1 MDKEFALRIPYGIPK
16 RVRFT
21 LFSEN
26 EKNSLISIAPRESSN
41 DQMSMFSQ
49 LNDTHLGVIFQ
60 EENECPT
67 CSGKAGDQDP
77 SVLCPGHLGVVKLDY
92 DIFHP
97 MITDDLATLMSCFCP
112 NCYRLK
118 FFKLFNDTDHELAIQ
133 ALHRLKDTTPT
144 LNFILKLSEISSTI
158 SCCER
163 NTIYKKKASGTSRN
177 GVASEPRIL
186 PISKNTRGLFMK
198 KSKDQDQLMDAHA
211 CKLLVSRYNKDD
223 IALLGLKKNHIENF
237 IISSI
242 QIGSRAVRPSIR
254 TDGTTAEDQLTE
266 MYVSLL
272 RSIKDCGGNITSI
285 GGGSIGSKSSQ
296 IGPSDIYNAYKNL
309 ISAKG
314 LNTDGGSIPTK
325 GIFERLSGKYG
336 RMRNNLMGKRVNY
349 CSRSVITGDPTISI
363 NELGVPQSVAS
374 RLTFPEVVT
383 ARNRDFLMKL
393 VSNGNRYP
401 GAVSKTLPSGTV
413 QLIDTQVINSS
424 GWGSSND
431 ADGRLGGEAT
441 NDPLP
446 LGTIVN
452 RHLLDGDYVLF
463 NRQPTL
469 HKSSFMGHRVKVLPY
484 STYRLNLS
492 ATSSYNA
499 DFDGDEMNLHALQ
512 SLEAVAEI
520 SELCMV
526 SNQVVSVKDNRPIV
540 YIVQDVLLGCY
551 LFTGKDIIIP
561 FANVCEYVMWMGF
574 SRTSD
579 PTYVHKLQKYDKG
592 SVQQRGN
599 HSSFTSYDSS
609 DHTSGS
615 YNPAEYD
622 SSSYLAGNSANG
634 SMIDGHGAYHLT
646 GDYNTTGFSASRK
659 AYEDNLNNDNGAYF
673 KRPGS
678 NVNTNDHILLSIS
691 QPAICYPTPR
701 WTGKQVFSM
710 FVPKGIFYHSGDPK
724 EIASHT
730 DKYVSFLDGSVMCG
744 RIASSVVGGTESAL
758 IHILFRDYGVEPCR
772 AFIDNC
778 QRVICRFMLD
788 HGFSVGMGDMVS
800 SEATEKKV
808 AEIQTKLSRE
818 IAELFKQSVHYKI
831 KLAPG
836 QSRNDAF
843 EQEVISK
850 VSGTSLALEKVI
862 TDAVPHRNALL
873 VMINAGSKGKKFN
886 MMQISSSLGQQFLQ
900 SKRMPHRFETH
911 RSLPC
916 YSPFSSL
923 NMESRGY
930 IFNSFIRGLNPA
942 EFYFHAVGGREGV
955 CDTAVKTADSG
966 YVERKLLKVME
977 SVCYR
982 YDNSVRNDSNEI
994 ISFRYGDDGI
1004 DPHKSESREF
1014 KDFSISDMDFL
1025 RAHYID
1031 WSQIIDFQNIEM
1043 GEDTDFYANLVRE
1056 KFMSI
1061 ATKLRDTPDQF
1072 AHLCDG
1078 VSFYEVCDDE
1088 LKAKGFDNLVLDNNL
1103 VSFDELASY
1112 LQNHY
1117 RLFMDAE
1124 NSPGYVNETM
1134 DDSWLDIG
1142 VKSSL
1147 VLERDFVISTILVE
1161 YITLLLE
1168 RVWLQRSRINLDIDV
1183 KKFTFGMNLDRII
1196 QSEIQSGSINKVSR
1210 LIQGSAWKCYLKP
1223 FEAIEKVNKLLSRI
1237 KSFRPKESTLFR
1249 VILRQCLSSKTCC
1262 YKYRL
1267 TTEQLDRILAT
1278 IEEKFVRGQASPGE
1292 PVGPLAG
1299 HSVSEPATQLTLNT
1313 FHTAG
1318 TSALGGLGLPR
1329 LKELIDFRDPKISVS
1344 TIYLN
1349 IANQERGYASTDDQN
1364 GENPVK
1370 LFNRS
1375 IVPCPNSYNVSSAE
1389 EATGRNIRQSKAW
1402 MNLAAKI
1409 EHTTFNYYIDDYKLI
1424 FDPFD
1429 EITCVSDDR
1438 EWLKL
1443 EFEIGNLHQQACGEV
1458 PGGSVRFYSPF
1469 VLRYEIGLKQM
1480 QQKVEAG
1487 ITIQTLVSRLM
1498 LVLQQI
1504 YTSKASAVR
1513 SEDED
1518 DDEDGED
1525 DINTRQKHML
1535 GRDMPIINYYTGLG
1549 KTVIRIRPSLTDDEY
1564 MAIKGS
1570 TTGGAPD
1577 IEKNR
1582 LLVDRYDG
1590 IDTFLRNVHISGN
1603 ESIRKVFMASSNP
1616 LVHYGY
1622 DNFTSNVDVF
1632 SHNCGDDPSMHAMTQ
1647 QDLSK
1652 IGSIGKFTLANNDIS
1667 ELYLQT
1673 DGSDLLWILTQ
1684 PEVDFTRTWTTNVR
1698 EVYEILGIEAARAL
1712 FIKQIRAT
1720 LDKVDLNIHHY
1731 LILADI
1737 MSSRPQ
1743 NNKMISIN
1751 RYGMQATNTGVL
1763 AQATFER
1770 PGATVLKAAAFGVV
1784 DPLKSV
1790 SSCVVMG
1797 KQGDFGTGCFDLLLN
1812 CAELPSVNEDEL
1824 FPSSYYL
1831 KIHNATTDIRPM
1843 TGVEE
1848 SNIDSIGM
1856 PFTTAFISP
1865 TATAMVTPS
1874 SAYTSHT
1881 SVRSVVSAGG
1891 RVDVNMNPIFSP
1903 GCNRSRQAEN
1913 ASRIFSSYTANTL
1926 TSAKSSLPTQLTITS
1941 RSRGLSNI
1949 LDGRDS
1955 RIASITS
1962 AVNSKMSAFSMT
1974 SCNSINSFRSAL
1986 ASKASTHSNQ
1996 YDISDLVDVKGAG
2009 RYGIFTHSTNM
2020 SYENT
2025 AASIRNSGGMF
2036 ASRSGSAS
2044 SVRSQSATH
2053 MSTSAADTGQGG
2065 ELRDNNE
2072 DDNNDYAEW

>member
-26 EKNSLISIAPRESSN
+26 EKNSLIPIVPRESSS
-41 DQMSMFSQ
+41 DQMSMFSE
-49 LNDTHLGVIFQ
+49 LNSTRLGVIFQ

-67 CSGKAGDQDP
+67 CGGKAGDQDP
-77 SVLCPGHLGVVKLDY
+77 SVLCPGHLGVVKFGY

-97 MITDDLATLMSCFCP
+97 MIVDDLAILMNCFCP
-112 NCYRLK
+112 NCYHLK
-118 FFKLFNDTDHELAIQ
+118 FFKLFQEADRELAIT
-133 ALHRLKDTTPT
+133 ALNRLRDTTPT
-144 LNFILKLSEISSTI
+144 LNFLPKLADISTTI
-158 SCCER
+158 VCCER
-163 NTIYKKKASGTSRN
+163 NIVYKKKASGTSKN
-177 GVASEPRIL
+177 GVAAQPTIL
-186 PISKNTRGLFMK
+186 AISKSTRGSSMK
-198 KSKDQDQLMDAHA
+198 QSKDQDQLMDAHA
-211 CKLLVSRYNKDD
+211 CKLLISRYNKDD
-223 IALLGLKKNHIENF
+223 ITLLGLKKDHVESF

-242 QIGSRAVRPSIR
+242 QVGSRAVRPSIR

-266 MYVSLL
+266 MYVSLF
-272 RSIKDCGGNITSI
+272 RNIRDCNSNSLSA
-285 GGGSIGSKSSQ
+285 GGGSTGIKSQ
-296 IGPSDIYNAYKNL
+296 IGPNDIYNAYKNL

-314 LNTDGGSIPTK
+314 LNTDGGSVPTK

-336 RMRNNLMGKRVNY
+336 RMRSNLMGKRVNY

-363 NELGVPQSVAS
+363 NELGVPRSVAS

-413 QLIDTQVINSS
+413 QLIDTQVINST
-424 GWGSSND
+424 GWGSSTD

-469 HKSSFMGHRVKVLPY
+469 HKSSFMGHRVRVLPY

-551 LFTGKDIIIP
+551 LFTGKDVTIP
-561 FANVCEYVMWMGF
+561 FARVCEYVMWMGF

-579 PTYVHKLQKYDKG
+579 PTYAHKLQRYDKG
-592 SVQQRGN
+592 SVHQRA
-599 HSSFTSYDSS
+599 HSSSSTPYDSS

-622 SSSYLAGNSANG
+622 SSSYLIGNSATG
-634 SMIDGHGAYHLT
+634 SVFDGRGSYLST
-646 GDYNTTGFSASRK
+646 GNHSSNISRK
-659 AYEDNLNNDNGAYF
+659 AYEDNINNDNGAYF
-673 KRPGS
+673 KRLGS
-678 NVNTNDHILLSIS
+678 NVNTNDHVLLSIS
-691 QPAICYPTPR
+691 QPAICYPQAR

-710 FVPKGIFYHSGDPK
+710 FVPKGIFYRSGDPK
-724 EIASHT
+724 DISAHA
-730 DKYVSFLDGSVMCG
+730 DKYVAFLDGSVMCG

-800 SEATEKKV
+800 SQYTEKKV
-808 AEIQTKLSRE
+808 AEIQTKLSKD
-818 IAELFKQSVHYKI
+818 IVELFKLSVHYKI

-911 RSLPC
+911 RALPC

-1004 DPHKSESREF
+1004 DPHKSESHEF
-1014 KDFSISDMDFL
+1014 TDFSISDMDFL

-1031 WSQIIDFQNIEM
+1031 WSQIIDFQNVE
-1043 GEDTDFYANLVRE
+1043 GDEETDFYATLVRE
-1056 KFMSI
+1056 KFSLI
-1061 ATKLRDTPDQF
+1061 AAKLRDTPEQF
-1072 AHLCDG
+1072 SHLCDG

-1103 VSFDELASY
+1103 VSFTELSSY

-1117 RLFMDAE
+1117 SLFMDAE
-1124 NSPGYVNETM
+1124 NSPGYVRENI

-1147 VLERDFVISTILVE
+1147 VLERDFAISTILVE
-1161 YITLLLE
+1161 YIVLLLE
-1168 RVWLQRSRINLDIDV
+1168 RVWLQRSRINLDTDV

-1196 QSEIQSGSINKVSR
+1196 QSEILAGSINKVSR
-1210 LIQGSAWKCYLKP
+1210 LIHGSAWKCYLKP

-1237 KSFRPKESTLFR
+1237 RSFRPKESTLFR
-1249 VILRQCLSSKTCC
+1249 VTLRQCLSSKSCC
-1262 YKYRL
+1262 YKYRF
-1267 TTEQLDRILAT
+1267 TGEQLDRVLAT
-1278 IEEKFVRGQASPGE
+1278 IEEKFVRGQAAPGE

-1349 IANQERGYASTDDQN
+1349 IPDQEHGRAGGDGIDDRHNNQFSM
-1364 GENPVK
+1364 

-1375 IVPCPNSYNVSSAE
+1375 PVPHPNSYNVSSAE

-1409 EHTTFNYYIDDYKLI
+1409 EYTTFNYYIDNYKLI

-1429 EITCVSDDR
+1429 EITSVAADR
-1438 EWLKL
+1438 DWLTL
-1443 EFEIGNLHQQACGEV
+1443 ESEIGHLQQQAYGER
-1458 PGGSVRFYSPF
+1458 PNDIVRFYSPF

-1480 QQKVEAG
+1480 QQKIEAG

-1498 LVLQQI
+1498 LALQKI
-1504 YTSKASAVR
+1504 YTSRAGHAKV
-1513 SEDED
+1513 D
-1518 DDEDGED
+1518 DDDDDDED
-1525 DINTRQKHML
+1525 DINTKQKSMI
-1535 GRDMPIINYYTGLG
+1535 GREMPIIDYYTGLG
-1549 KTVIRIRPSLTDDEY
+1549 KTIIRVRPSLTEDEY
-1564 MAIKGS
+1564 TAIKGS
-1570 TTGGAPD
+1570 TIGGGAPD
-1577 IEKNR
+1577 IEKGR
-1582 LLVDRYDG
+1582 LSVERYDG
-1590 IDTFLRNVHISGN
+1590 IDTFLRDIHISGN

-1622 DNFTSNVDVF
+1622 DSFTSNVDAF
-1632 SHNCGDDPSMHAMTQ
+1632 SQSSCDELSTHKLTEA
-1647 QDLSK
+1647 DLGK
-1652 IGSIGKFTLANNDIS
+1652 IGSIGRFTQANNDIS

-1698 EVYEILGIEAARAL
+1698 EVYETLGIEAARTL

-1824 FPSSYYL
+1824 FPNSYYL
-1831 KIHNATTDIRPM
+1831 KIHTATTEIRPS
-1843 TGVEE
+1843 TGAEE
-1848 SNIDSIGM
+1848 TPVDSMGM
-1856 PFTTAFISP
+1856 PFSTTFISP
-1865 TATAMVTPS
+1865 TATAMVTPT
-1874 SAYTSHT
+1874 SAYTAS

-1891 RVDVNMNPIFSP
+1891 RVDANMNPMFSP

-1913 ASRIFSSYTANTL
+1913 VSRIFSSYTANTL
-1926 TSAKSSLPTQLTITS
+1926 TSAKSSLPTQLTLTS

-1949 LDGRDS
+1949 VDGRDS

-1962 AVNSKMSAFSMT
+1962 AINSKMSAFSMT

-1996 YDISDLVDVKGAG
+1996 YDTSDLVDVKGAG

-2044 SVRSQSATH
+2044 SVRSQSATNIDA
-2053 MSTSAADTGQGG
+2053 SAADSGQSG